1 MVADRAKEVF
11 GPTDSVVELAVTL
24 TLGTGAVEPVTV
36 TCPEIVNGT
45 AAPGSAGKVGFKT
58 EFVVKGLD
66 IASAA
71 GV

>member
-1 MVADRAKEVF
+1 
-11 GPTDSVVELAVTL
+11 
-24 TLGTGAVEPVTV
+24 LGTGAVEPVTV